1 MSKLKFSFLVLMLMV
16 SVSASADWAPA
27 DVQAALKKMY
37 PTVDDVAWS
46 HDESYYVADF
56 LMNGFDTKVWFD
68 GQAQWVM
75 QQTDWE
81 TMDEVPPAVY
91 NAFAA
96 SEYSG
101 GMVQNVTWVQFPK
114 CDRLHVQAH
123 RLPGAG
129 GRAFHRRASG
139 GVGQEVLYRPVGGHD
154 HPPGAA
160 ERPGDR
166 GIPDLRLLCAH
177 PGADYSVCHPEQP
190 CKTGGLHPADAPNRG
205 AGRGCWQRD
214 LRGGG
219 GAPGTD

>member
-37 PTVDDVAWS
+37 PTADDVAWS

-75 QQTDWE
+75 QQTDWAA
-81 TMDEVPPAVY
+81 MDEVPPAVY

-114 CDRLHVQAH
+114 WQSIVAVEVGMANLQTKYQI
-123 RLPGAG
+123 LFTPTGEII
-129 GRAFHRRASG
+129 RARN
-139 GVGQEVLYRPVGGHD
+139 VTYTYNPL
-154 HPPGAA
+154 GAA
-160 ERPGDR
+160 TF
-166 GIPDLRLLCAH
+166 L
-177 PGADYSVCHPEQP
+177 
-190 CKTGGLHPADAPNRG
+190 
-205 AGRGCWQRD
+205 
-214 LRGGG
+214 
-219 GAPGTD
+219 

>member
-37 PTVDDVAWS
+37 PTADGVAWS

-101 GMVQNVTWVQFPK
+101 GMGAECHLGTVSQMAV
-114 CDRLHVQAH
+114 H
-123 RLPGAG
+123 RG
-129 GRAFHRRASG
+129 GRGRDGKSPDEISDIVYPDGRN
-139 GVGQEVLYRPVGGHD
+139 
-154 HPPGAA
+154 HPCP
-160 ERPGDR
+160 
-166 GIPDLRLLCAH
+166 
-177 PGADYSVCHPEQP
+177 
-190 CKTGGLHPADAPNRG
+190 
-205 AGRGCWQRD
+205 
-214 LRGGG
+214 
-219 GAPGTD
+219 

>member
-1 MSKLKFSFLVLMLMV
+1 
-16 SVSASADWAPA
+16 
-27 DVQAALKKMY
+27 MY
-37 PTVDDVAWS
+37 PTADGVAWS

-114 CDRLHVQAH
+114 WQSIVAVEVGMANLQTKYQI
-123 RLPGAG
+123 LFTP
-129 GRAFHRRASG
+129 RAKSS
-139 GVGQEVLYRPVGGHD
+139 VPVMSPIHTIRSAQ
-154 HPPGAA
+154 P
-160 ERPGDR
+160 
-166 GIPDLRLLCAH
+166 LSCN
-177 PGADYSVCHPEQP
+177 VCSHT
-190 CKTGGLHPADAPNRG
+190 C
-205 AGRGCWQRD
+205 
-214 LRGGG
+214 
-219 GAPGTD
+219 

>member
-37 PTVDDVAWS
+37 PTADGVAWS

-114 CDRLHVQAH
+114 WQSIVAVEVGMANLQTKYQILFTPTGEIIRARRSHFLVTSVRIPAEFIIS
-123 RLPGAG
+123 LP
-129 GRAFHRRASG
+129 S
-139 GVGQEVLYRPVGGHD
+139 QT
-154 HPPGAA
+154 
-160 ERPGDR
+160 
-166 GIPDLRLLCAH
+166 RLLWT
-177 PGADYSVCHPEQP
+177 
-190 CKTGGLHPADAPNRG
+190 KTLFSR
-205 AGRGCWQRD
+205 RFIM
-214 LRGGG
+214 
-219 GAPGTD
+219 

>member
-91 NAFAA
+91 NALPPVNIPEGWCRM
-96 SEYSG
+96 SLGYS
-101 GMVQNVTWVQFPK
+101 FPNGSPSW
-114 CDRLHVQAH
+114 R
-123 RLPGAG
+123 
-129 GRAFHRRASG
+129 
-139 GVGQEVLYRPVGGHD
+139 
-154 HPPGAA
+154 
-160 ERPGDR
+160 
-166 GIPDLRLLCAH
+166 
-177 PGADYSVCHPEQP
+177 
-190 CKTGGLHPADAPNRG
+190 
-205 AGRGCWQRD
+205 
-214 LRGGG
+214 
-219 GAPGTD
+219 